1 VGLGQLDLFDRAGP
15 RMGLMM
21 IDAAPAPVSGYE
33 PNFAHVISTLRAACN
48 RRTTP
53 ANRLDRPGMF
63 GVLSGAA
70 PIVWAH
76 GAVGGRRLRAVLAA
90 SPDVREIY
98 VTASRMDVVA
108 GVLED
113 DWHVHAHA
121 GHYFFA
127 GQPERSVGVPA
138 SYSISEAGPSDVPDI
153 RAMMVRSF
161 GVPAEVIADG
171 YPDDFFIKAA
181 PSRLFIARD
190 AAGNVVG
197 SVGARSQ
204 GSPVMLFG
212 QTVDPRHRRRGVAR
226 ALAQTAMLATA
237 EDAAFLHAVTNDI
250 TGALASSLGARE
262 VGRWLHLLRGP
273 AAAS

>member
-1 VGLGQLDLFDRAGP
+1 
-15 RMGLMM
+15 MGLMM
-21 IDAAPAPVSGYE
+21 IDAAPAALPWGYE
-33 PNFAHVISTLRAACN
+33 PNFADVISTLRAACN

-53 ANRLDRPGMF
+53 ANRLDQPGMF

-76 GAVGGRRLRAVLAA
+76 GAVDGRRLRAVLAA

-108 GVLED
+108 DVVED

-121 GHYFFA
+121 GHCLFA
-127 GQPERSVGVPA
+127 GQPERSVALPA
-138 SYSISEAGPSDVPDI
+138 SYAISEAGPSDMPDI
-153 RAMMVRSF
+153 RAMMIRSF

-181 PSRLFIARD
+181 PTRLFVARD
-190 AAGNVVG
+190 SAGNVVG
-197 SVGARSQ
+197 SVGAKSQ

-212 QTVDPRHRRRGVAR
+212 QTVDPLHRRRGVAR

-237 EDAAFLHAVTNDI
+237 EDATFLHAVTNDI
-250 TGALASSLGARE
+250 TGAMASSLGARE

-273 AAAS
+273 ADAS